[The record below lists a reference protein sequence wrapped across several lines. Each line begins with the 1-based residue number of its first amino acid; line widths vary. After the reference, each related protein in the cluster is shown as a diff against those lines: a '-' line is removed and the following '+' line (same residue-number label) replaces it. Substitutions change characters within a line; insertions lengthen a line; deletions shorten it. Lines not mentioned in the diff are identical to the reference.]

1 MSGGDPGPPTVS
13 CVIALSKYEE
23 FKNKF
28 NTFEVVGHLALP
40 EVGAVLVTPDGLEH
54 QVSAQG
60 WM

>member
-1 MSGGDPGPPTVS
+1 MSGGTR
-13 CVIALSKYEE
+13 ALLSFPASSLCQSTRS
-23 FKNKF
+23 FKKI